1 MHTWIICSTKWI
13 RLEKP
18 ACEDLG
24 RIANRFDGFRL
35 LGITIDS
42 VLARHRVNIR
52 MCVYTFYVY
61 VSSSKRVKERIWK
74 KFVCAMAGFVVSLEY
89 RDETCFFIPITLSFS
104 FWKDTRYFLSVY
116 SCVNDIWRASF
127 NITSKVLNFFRY
139 MVRTS
144 ASCYYRSSKVHWS
157 KAEKEKGNGNGGE
170 GEWSVTNVHLR
181 RFSFLRRRDPLERSF
196 IPLLPRCQVAS
207 GPAAAFSKIFYDKVA
222 VESWNEVRTKRAF
235 LQSFF
240 PLLETIQTK
249 GFVKS
254 GATSLTRIIPDRWSN
269 SNPIVYK

>member
-104 FWKDTRYFLSVY
+104 F
-116 SCVNDIWRASF
+116 
-127 NITSKVLNFFRY
+127 
-139 MVRTS
+139 
-144 ASCYYRSSKVHWS
+144 
-157 KAEKEKGNGNGGE
+157 
-170 GEWSVTNVHLR
+170 
-181 RFSFLRRRDPLERSF
+181 
-196 IPLLPRCQVAS
+196 
-207 GPAAAFSKIFYDKVA
+207 
-222 VESWNEVRTKRAF
+222 
-235 LQSFF
+235 
-240 PLLETIQTK
+240 
-249 GFVKS
+249 
-254 GATSLTRIIPDRWSN
+254 
-269 SNPIVYK
+269 

>member
-1 MHTWIICSTKWI
+1 MNNATIGRREDDPLFSQTLRYRPPNCSRAIHLVRSSHRPISCTPPRLSSSLQPLLSAKMINPSSPLFHGTINNYQRRHPRRIIPAQLRFTWTGGRDDGCTRIICSTKWI

-18 ACEDLG
+18 ACEDLK

-104 FWKDTRYFLSVY
+104 F
-116 SCVNDIWRASF
+116 
-127 NITSKVLNFFRY
+127 
-139 MVRTS
+139 
-144 ASCYYRSSKVHWS
+144 
-157 KAEKEKGNGNGGE
+157 
-170 GEWSVTNVHLR
+170 
-181 RFSFLRRRDPLERSF
+181 
-196 IPLLPRCQVAS
+196 
-207 GPAAAFSKIFYDKVA
+207 
-222 VESWNEVRTKRAF
+222 
-235 LQSFF
+235 
-240 PLLETIQTK
+240 
-249 GFVKS
+249 
-254 GATSLTRIIPDRWSN
+254 
-269 SNPIVYK
+269 